1 MGATRKDERLI
12 GKAAASNVTP
22 DQAVAQYVARLNAE
36 YGGSAITIGAVRGMI
51 DGAMGKTTLTELLYK
66 SRNEDAR

>member
-1 MGATRKDERLI
+1 MGATRKGERLI
-12 GKAAASNVTP
+12 DKASASNLTP
-22 DQAVAQYVARLNAE
+22 EQAVAQYIARLNAE
-36 YGGSAITIGAVRGMI
+36 YGGSAIPIGAVRGMI